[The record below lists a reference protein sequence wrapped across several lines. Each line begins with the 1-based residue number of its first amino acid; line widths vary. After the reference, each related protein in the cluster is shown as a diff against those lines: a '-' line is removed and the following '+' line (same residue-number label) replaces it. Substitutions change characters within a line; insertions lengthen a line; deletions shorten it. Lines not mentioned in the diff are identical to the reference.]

1 VSVPAVLMVRL
12 FMIVGV
18 FVALQV
24 PVPVKTRFVVPKQI
38 PLLLELKLPVIF
50 IVFEF
55 NVTLLALLTNIA
67 FVTVILFGSVVV
79 PALAIKGPVGL
90 KVKAP
95 EKLNVLLCDNV
106 NVPAMFKLED
116 IVIVYVLPPV
126 VKLFQAKVFVLK
138 VVAADT
144 FSVEPVVTT
153 VPAV

>member
-1 VSVPAVLMVRL
+1 MSVPAVLMVRL
-12 FMIVGV
+12 FLIVGV
-18 FVALQV
+18 LVALQV

-79 PALAIKGPVGL
+79 PCDTVKGPVGL

-95 EKLNVLLCDNV
+95 EKLNVLCDNV

-126 VKLFQAKVFVLK
+126 VKLFQLIPLVLK

-144 FSVEPVVTT
+144 FSVEPVVTS
-153 VPAV
+153 VPEV